1 MSQITMIITN
11 IISSS
16 HLLDFLSVFGDVS
29 LLLIVYKR
37 RQVRRQCYSRK
48 ILSNLKKIKNKG
60 YGRIIYFAYKISSE
74 IAPAVDTI
82 MHLQV
87 RGSGH

>member
-1 MSQITMIITN
+1 M
-11 IISSS
+11 
-16 HLLDFLSVFGDVS
+16 
-29 LLLIVYKR
+29 
-37 RQVRRQCYSRK
+37 RRQCYSRK

-87 RGSGH
+87 RGSGHLWNQTPTAAARTPCSSIVRLK